1 MRRAAALRS
10 ASSISPWTSVMLLT
24 MLAITATFYVGIPL
38 RPPSTLRARCVIAAT
53 PKTELDE
60 ACNVV
65 LTHTNTD
72 FDSLA
77 GAVALAKLW
86 SIERPEVPT
95 HVVMPRGVNP
105 LVGRFLAYH
114 KHLLPIRGFKT
125 IRAVDIGAIGV
136 VDTQSA
142 NRLGP
147 AAAWLENASHVAVYD
162 HHSCVDG
169 DINPTELHLE
179 PVGSVTTVLVE
190 ELQKHAHKIKLSET
204 EATLFALGIRA
215 DTGAL
220 SFPSTTP
227 RDGRA
232 LVYLMEQGASQLA
245 IAEFGQARL
254 SAVQRDLLA
263 SAMRDVQSCEHEGLK
278 VGTVCLDTGRGFVTG
293 MSAVC
298 EELLQLLSFDAL
310 LLGIT
315 HRNAKQQSFLSLIGR
330 CSPRASAV
338 DLNDVMGRFN
348 GGGHPAAAAASIR
361 LADPADPPEA
371 DGAAGAEEAP
381 ASAPAGPLKK
391 KRAHLATV
399 TGGGAGGAVAA
410 TATAA
415 ADAEPAVAVEEVDE
429 LPRALPNAPPSVVAE
444 ARSLLNRA
452 LEHVISQVPEQPTA
466 EDLMTK
472 TVFSC
477 SPGDTMEEAMKM
489 MNRIAKKAVPVIDDE
504 RKLMGMLKFSDV
516 VKAEQ
521 AGKGQQLVKVWM
533 RRDVVTIAPEAKFD
547 KVEQLIIDTGSGRL
561 PVTDEN
567 GVLLGLVTRTD
578 VLRQHRMYGRLGRGA
593 RRVR

>member
-1 MRRAAALRS
+1 MPSWL
-10 ASSISPWTSVMLLT
+10 LLT
-24 MLAITATFYVGIPL
+24 LLAGTATFHVGRPL
-38 RPPSTLRARCVIAAT
+38 RPPTTLRARCVSAAT

-190 ELQKHAHKIKLSET
+190 QLQKHAHKIKLTET

-245 IAEFGQARL
+245 IAEFGQSRL

-263 SAMRDVQSCEHEGLK
+263 IAMRDVQSCEHEGLK

-315 HRNAKQQSFLSLIGR
+315 HRNAKQQTFLSLIGR

-361 LADPADPPEA
+361 LAPPEA
-371 DGAAGAEEAP
+371 DGAPDEA
-381 ASAPAGPLKK
+381 APEKK

-399 TGGGAGGAVAA
+399 AGGGTGGAVAA
-410 TATAA
+410 AATAA
-415 ADAEPAVAVEEVDE
+415 ADAEPAVAVEEVD
-429 LPRALPNAPPSVVAE
+429 ALPNAPPSVLAE
-444 ARSLLNRA
+444 ARALLNRA

-504 RKLMGMLKFSDV
+504 RKLMGMLKYSDV

>member
-1 MRRAAALRS
+1 MPSWL
-10 ASSISPWTSVMLLT
+10 LLT
-24 MLAITATFYVGIPL
+24 LLAGTATFHVGRPL
-38 RPPSTLRARCVIAAT
+38 RPPTTLRAQCVSAAT

-190 ELQKHAHKIKLSET
+190 QLQKHAHKIKLTET

-245 IAEFGQARL
+245 IAEFGQSRL

-263 SAMRDVQSCEHEGLK
+263 IAMRDVQSCEHEGLK

-315 HRNAKQQSFLSLIGR
+315 HRNAKQQTFLSLIGR

-361 LADPADPPEA
+361 LADPPEA
-371 DGAAGAEEAP
+371 DGAPDEA
-381 ASAPAGPLKK
+381 APEKK

-399 TGGGAGGAVAA
+399 AGGGTGGAVAA
-410 TATAA
+410 AATAA
-415 ADAEPAVAVEEVDE
+415 ADAEPAVAVEEVD
-429 LPRALPNAPPSVVAE
+429 ALPNAPPSVLAE
-444 ARSLLNRA
+444 ARALLNRA

-504 RKLMGMLKFSDV
+504 RKLMGMLKYSDV

>member
-1 MRRAAALRS
+1 MPSWL
-10 ASSISPWTSVMLLT
+10 LLT
-24 MLAITATFYVGIPL
+24 LLAGTATFHVGRPL
-38 RPPSTLRARCVIAAT
+38 RPPTTLRARCVSAAT

-190 ELQKHAHKIKLSET
+190 QLQKHAHKIKLTET

-263 SAMRDVQSCEHEGLK
+263 IAMRDVQSCEHEGLK

-315 HRNAKQQSFLSLIGR
+315 HRNAKQQTFLSLIGR

-361 LADPADPPEA
+361 LADPPEA
-371 DGAAGAEEAP
+371 DGAPDEA
-381 ASAPAGPLKK
+381 APEKK

-399 TGGGAGGAVAA
+399 AGGGTGGAVAA
-410 TATAA
+410 AATAA
-415 ADAEPAVAVEEVDE
+415 ADAEPAVAVEEVD
-429 LPRALPNAPPSVVAE
+429 ALPNAPPSVLAE
-444 ARSLLNRA
+444 ARALLNRA

-504 RKLMGMLKFSDV
+504 RKLMGMLKYSDV

>member
-1 MRRAAALRS
+1 MPSWL
-10 ASSISPWTSVMLLT
+10 LLT
-24 MLAITATFYVGIPL
+24 LLAGTATFHVGRPL
-38 RPPSTLRARCVIAAT
+38 RPPTTLRARCVSAAT

-190 ELQKHAHKIKLSET
+190 QLQKHAHKIKLTET

-245 IAEFGQARL
+245 IAEFGQSRL

-263 SAMRDVQSCEHEGLK
+263 IAMRDVQSCEHEGLK

-315 HRNAKQQSFLSLIGR
+315 HRNAKQQTFLSLIGR

-338 DLNDVMGRFN
+338 DLNDVMGRFD

-361 LADPADPPEA
+361 LAPPEA
-371 DGAAGAEEAP
+371 DGAPDEA
-381 ASAPAGPLKK
+381 APEKK

-399 TGGGAGGAVAA
+399 AGGGTGGAVAA
-410 TATAA
+410 AATAA
-415 ADAEPAVAVEEVDE
+415 ADAEPAVAVEEVD
-429 LPRALPNAPPSVVAE
+429 ALPNAPPSVLAE
-444 ARSLLNRA
+444 ARALLNRA

-504 RKLMGMLKFSDV
+504 RKLMGMLKYSDV

>member
-1 MRRAAALRS
+1 MPSWL
-10 ASSISPWTSVMLLT
+10 LLT
-24 MLAITATFYVGIPL
+24 LLAGTATFHVGRPL
-38 RPPSTLRARCVIAAT
+38 RPPTTLRARCVSAAT

-169 DINPTELHLE
+169 EINPTELHLE

-190 ELQKHAHKIKLSET
+190 QLQKHAHKIKLTET

-245 IAEFGQARL
+245 IAEFGQSRL

-263 SAMRDVQSCEHEGLK
+263 IAMRDVQSCEHEGLK

-315 HRNAKQQSFLSLIGR
+315 HRNAKQQTFLSLIGR

-361 LADPADPPEA
+361 LAPPEA
-371 DGAAGAEEAP
+371 DGAPDEA
-381 ASAPAGPLKK
+381 APEKK

-399 TGGGAGGAVAA
+399 AGGGTGGAVAA
-410 TATAA
+410 AATAA
-415 ADAEPAVAVEEVDE
+415 ADAEPAVAVEEVD
-429 LPRALPNAPPSVVAE
+429 ALPNAPPSVLAE
-444 ARSLLNRA
+444 ARALLNRA

-504 RKLMGMLKFSDV
+504 RKLMGMLKYSDV

>member
-1 MRRAAALRS
+1 MRR
-10 ASSISPWTSVMLLT
+10 SPCGTRAVGLWTSGMLLT
-24 MLAITATFYVGIPL
+24 LLAITATFYVGIPL

-190 ELQKHAHKIKLSET
+190 QLQKHAHKIKLTET

-315 HRNAKQQSFLSLIGR
+315 HRNAKQQTFLSLIGR

-361 LADPADPPEA
+361 LADPPEA
-371 DGAAGAEEAP
+371 DGAPDEA
-381 ASAPAGPLKK
+381 APEKK

-399 TGGGAGGAVAA
+399 AGGGTGGAVAA
-410 TATAA
+410 AATAA
-415 ADAEPAVAVEEVDE
+415 ADAEPAVAVEEVD
-429 LPRALPNAPPSVVAE
+429 ALPNAPPSVLAE
-444 ARSLLNRA
+444 ARALLNRA

-504 RKLMGMLKFSDV
+504 RKLMGMLKYSDV

>member
-1 MRRAAALRS
+1 MPSWL
-10 ASSISPWTSVMLLT
+10 LLT
-24 MLAITATFYVGIPL
+24 LLAGTATFHVGRPL
-38 RPPSTLRARCVIAAT
+38 RPPTTLRARCVSAAT

-190 ELQKHAHKIKLSET
+190 QLQKHAHKIKLTET

-245 IAEFGQARL
+245 IAEFGQSRL

-263 SAMRDVQSCEHEGLK
+263 IAMRDVQSCEHEGLK

-315 HRNAKQQSFLSLIGR
+315 HRNAKQQTFLSLIGR

-361 LADPADPPEA
+361 LADPPEA
-371 DGAAGAEEAP
+371 DGAPDEA
-381 ASAPAGPLKK
+381 APEKK

-399 TGGGAGGAVAA
+399 AGGGTGGAVAA
-410 TATAA
+410 AATAA
-415 ADAEPAVAVEEVDE
+415 ADAEPAVAVEEVD
-429 LPRALPNAPPSVVAE
+429 ALPNAPPSVLAE
-444 ARSLLNRA
+444 ARALLNRA

-504 RKLMGMLKFSDV
+504 RKLMGMLKYSDV

>member
-1 MRRAAALRS
+1 MPSWL
-10 ASSISPWTSVMLLT
+10 LLT
-24 MLAITATFYVGIPL
+24 LLAGTATFHVGRPL
-38 RPPSTLRARCVIAAT
+38 RPPTTLRARCVSAAT

-190 ELQKHAHKIKLSET
+190 QLQKHAHKIKLTET

-361 LADPADPPEA
+361 LADPPEA
-371 DGAAGAEEAP
+371 DGAPDEA
-381 ASAPAGPLKK
+381 APEKK

-399 TGGGAGGAVAA
+399 AGGGTGGAVAA
-410 TATAA
+410 AATAA
-415 ADAEPAVAVEEVDE
+415 ADAEPAVAVEEVD
-429 LPRALPNAPPSVVAE
+429 ALPNAPPSVLAE
-444 ARSLLNRA
+444 ARALLNRA

-504 RKLMGMLKFSDV
+504 RKLMGMLKYSDV

>member
-1 MRRAAALRS
+1 
-10 ASSISPWTSVMLLT
+10 MLLT

-338 DLNDVMGRFN
+338 DLNDVMGQ
-348 GGGHPAAAAASIR
+348 
-361 LADPADPPEA
+361 
-371 DGAAGAEEAP
+371 
-381 ASAPAGPLKK
+381 
-391 KRAHLATV
+391 
-399 TGGGAGGAVAA
+399 
-410 TATAA
+410 
-415 ADAEPAVAVEEVDE
+415 PAVAVEEVDE